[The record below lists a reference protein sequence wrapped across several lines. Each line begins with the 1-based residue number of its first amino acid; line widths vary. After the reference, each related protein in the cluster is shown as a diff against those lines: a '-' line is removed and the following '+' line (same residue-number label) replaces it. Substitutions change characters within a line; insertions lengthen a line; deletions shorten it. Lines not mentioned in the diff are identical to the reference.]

1 MANLKDINE
10 PFYVRYYSGHSGRF
24 GHEFLEFDF
33 RVIGDGRSATARYA
47 NNSNY
52 RNDSLIRK
60 EMCVSSLLVA
70 EIKRIIKD
78 SEIMKEDDSR
88 WPQKNKDG
96 RQELE
101 IRLGNEHIQFE
112 VGETFY
118 IHCDLADLAQTAKIG
133 SLGDVTDSAD
143 PEGLRVFYYLV
154 QDLKALVFSLISLH
168 FKASCD
174 PGVNERHA
182 KQMNRRLNQSR
193 INLVCRLYLQHLTG
207 PGSSHRSQ
215 SCISVN

>member
-1 MANLKDINE
+1 MAPDNDQ
-10 PFYVRYYSGHSGRF
+10 FYVRYYSGHSGRF

-33 RVIGDGRSATARYA
+33 RTVGDGRSATARYA

-60 EMCVSSLLVA
+60 ESKPTDCFLVCTQANHLAAVCVSSTIIA
-70 EIKRIIKD
+70 EIKRIIKE
-78 SEIMKEDDSR
+78 SEIMKEDDAK

-101 IRLGNEHIQFE
+101 IKLGNEHISFE
-112 VGETFY
+112 
-118 IHCDLADLAQTAKIG
+118 TAKIG
-133 SLGDVTDSAD
+133 SLVDVTESAD

-168 FKASCD
+168 FKIK
-174 PGVNERHA
+174 P
-182 KQMNRRLNQSR
+182 
-193 INLVCRLYLQHLTG
+193 I
-207 PGSSHRSQ
+207 
-215 SCISVN
+215 

>member
-1 MANLKDINE
+1 MATNPAPDA
-10 PFYVRYYSGHSGRF
+10 FYVRYYSGHSGRF

-33 RVIGDGRSATARYA
+33 RVVGDGRSAVARYA

-60 EMCVSSLLVA
+60 EMCVSTLLVQ

-78 SEIMKEDDSR
+78 SEIMKEDDTK

-101 IRLGNEHIQFE
+101 IRLGGEHISFE
-112 VGETFY
+112 
-118 IHCDLADLAQTAKIG
+118 TAKIG
-133 SLGDVTDSAD
+133 SLVDVNESED

-168 FKASCD
+168 FKIK
-174 PGVNERHA
+174 P
-182 KQMNRRLNQSR
+182 
-193 INLVCRLYLQHLTG
+193 I
-207 PGSSHRSQ
+207 
-215 SCISVN
+215 

>member
-1 MANLKDINE
+1 MSKTDVSE
-10 PFYVRYYSGHSGRF
+10 PFYVRYYA
-24 GHEFLEFDF
+24 EEFDF
-33 RVIGDGRSATARYA
+33 RVIGDGRSAIARYA

-60 EMCVSSLLVA
+60 EMSVSALLIS

-78 SEIMKEDDSR
+78 SEITKEDDLR
-88 WPQKNKDG
+88 WPKKNKDG

-101 IRLGNEHIQFE
+101 IRLGTDHIQFE
-112 VGETFY
+112 
-118 IHCDLADLAQTAKIG
+118 TAKIG

-168 FKASCD
+168 FKDCTPENMGSYTEYEAQQFETQ
-174 PGVNERHA
+174 PFAARHVATTRKKIRHGPEPERQIA
-182 KQMNRRLNQSR
+182 
-193 INLVCRLYLQHLTG
+193 G
-207 PGSSHRSQ
+207 D
-215 SCISVN
+215 

>member
-1 MANLKDINE
+1 MASRTSTNA
-10 PFYVRYYSGHSGRF
+10 FVT
-24 GHEFLEFDF
+24 EFDF
-33 RVIGDGRSATARYA
+33 RVIGDGRSAVARYA

-60 EMCVSSLLVA
+60 EMSVSALLIS

-101 IRLGNEHIQFE
+101 IRVGSDHIQFE
-112 VGETFY
+112 
-118 IHCDLADLAQTAKIG
+118 TAKIG

-168 FKASCD
+168 FKND
-174 PGVNERHA
+174 PGEYDHVVDPI
-182 KQMNRRLNQSR
+182 SR
-193 INLVCRLYLQHLTG
+193 NVATLPRVSALAFVALFFTASRS
-207 PGSSHRSQ
+207 GS
-215 SCISVN
+215 